1 MEAATIIRIVAGIV
15 VVICVLLIIH
25 FVLDKV
31 RKLTGIIYGINSL
44 LEGMKTQEIEYAN
57 TPKNVSSGTGIYLP
71 QIMRDFPEFH
81 LEEMKQKAEEIIFA
95 YLLSIHEQ
103 KEDLLDR
110 EDVTKELKN
119 KLNMKIRALQSNNS
133 FERYEQIK
141 FHRTEIHRYRKER
154 GRTSI
159 VFQSA
164 VGHIFYVEKKGK
176 VVRGRKDRFTQ
187 NRYNVEMCYIQ
198 DREKATR
205 NEDTGYS
212 LHCPNC
218 GAVITSL
225 GNKQCPYCGSG
236 VREYNIRV
244 WYFNDVRPIKQ

>member
-1 MEAATIIRIVAGIV
+1 MEVATIIKVVAGIV
-15 VVICVLLIIH
+15 VVICVVLLIH
-25 FVLDKV
+25 FVLEKI
-31 RKLTGIIYGINSL
+31 RSLTGIIYGINSL
-44 LEGMKTQEIEYAN
+44 LEGMKEQEIDYAN
-57 TPKNVSSGTGIYLP
+57 TPKSVSSCTSIYLP

-81 LEEMKQKAEEIIFA
+81 LEEMKRKAEEIIFA

-110 EDVTKELKN
+110 TDVTTELKN

-141 FHRTEIHRYRKER
+141 IHRTEIFKYRKER

-164 VGHIFYVEKKGK
+164 VGHVFYVEKKGK
-176 VVRGRKDRFTQ
+176 VVRGKKDRFTQ

-198 DREKATR
+198 DRERVEK

-218 GAVITSL
+218 GGVISSL

-236 VREYNIRV
+236 VGEYNIRV
-244 WYFNDVRPIKQ
+244 WYFNDVSAIMQ

>member
-1 MEAATIIRIVAGIV
+1 MTAETIIRVVAGIV
-15 VVICVLLIIH
+15 VVICVLLLIH
-25 FVLDKV
+25 FVLEKI
-31 RKLTGIIYGINSL
+31 RSLTGIIYAVNSL
-44 LEGMKTQEIEYAN
+44 FEGMKAQESDYAN
-57 TPKNVSSGTGIYLP
+57 TPKNVSSGTSIYLP

-110 EDVTKELKN
+110 EDVTTELKN

-133 FERYEQIK
+133 YERYEQIK

-176 VVRGRKDRFTQ
+176 VIRGRKDHFTQ

-198 DREKATR
+198 DRKMVENT
-205 NEDTGYS
+205 EDTGYS

-218 GAVITSL
+218 GGVISSL

-236 VREYNIRV
+236 VGEYNIRV
-244 WYFNDVRPIKQ
+244 WYFNDVRAIKQ

>member
-1 MEAATIIRIVAGIV
+1 MEVATIIKVVAGIV

-25 FVLDKV
+25 FVLEKV
-31 RKLTGIIYGINSL
+31 RSLAGIVYGINSL
-44 LEGMKTQEIEYAN
+44 LEGMKEQETDYAN
-57 TPKNVSSGTGIYLP
+57 TPKSVSSCTSIYLP
-71 QIMRDFPEFH
+71 QIVRDFPEFH

-141 FHRTEIHRYRKER
+141 IHRTEIFKYRKER

-198 DREKATR
+198 DRER
-205 NEDTGYS
+205 VENSEDTGYS

-218 GAVITSL
+218 GGVISSL
-225 GNKQCPYCGSG
+225 GNKQCPYCGSE
-236 VREYNIRV
+236 VREYNIKV
-244 WYFNDVRPIKQ
+244 WYFNDVRAIMQ

>member
-1 MEAATIIRIVAGIV
+1 MEVTTIIKVVAGIV
-15 VVICVLLIIH
+15 VVVCVLLLIH
-25 FVLDKV
+25 FVLEKI
-31 RKLTGIIYGINSL
+31 RSLTGIIYGINSL
-44 LEGMKTQEIEYAN
+44 LEGMKAQESDYAN
-57 TPKNVSSGTGIYLP
+57 TPKNVSSGTNIYLP

-81 LEEMKQKAEEIIFA
+81 LEEMKRKAEEIIYA

-110 EDVTKELKN
+110 EDVTIELKN
-119 KLNMKIRALQSNNS
+119 KLNMKIRALQSIDS
-133 FERYEQIK
+133 YERYEQIK
-141 FHRTEIHRYRKER
+141 FHRTEIHRYRKES
-154 GRTSI
+154 GRISI

-176 VVRGRKDRFTQ
+176 VVRGKKDRFTQ

-198 DREKATR
+198 DRERAKR

-218 GAVITSL
+218 GGVISSL
-225 GNKQCPYCGSG
+225 GNKQCPYCGSQ
-236 VREYNIRV
+236 VKEYNIRV
-244 WYFNDVRPIKQ
+244 WYFNDVRAIKQ

>member
-1 MEAATIIRIVAGIV
+1 MEVATIIKVVAGIV

-25 FVLDKV
+25 FVLEKI
-31 RKLTGIIYGINSL
+31 RSLTGIIYAVNSL
-44 LEGMKTQEIEYAN
+44 FEGMKAQEIDYAN
-57 TPKNVSSGTGIYLP
+57 TPKNVSSGTGIFLP
-71 QIMRDFPEFH
+71 QIMKDFPEFH
-81 LEEMKQKAEEIIFA
+81 LEEMKRKAEEIIFA

-141 FHRTEIHRYRKER
+141 IHRTEIHRYRKES

-164 VGHIFYVEKKGK
+164 VGHVFYVEKKGK
-176 VVRGRKDRFTQ
+176 VVRGRKERLTQ

-198 DREKATR
+198 DREKVNR
-205 NEDTGYS
+205 NEETGYS

-218 GAVITSL
+218 GGVITSL

-236 VREYNIRV
+236 VGEYNIRV
-244 WYFNDVRPIKQ
+244 WYFNDVRAIKQ

>member
-1 MEAATIIRIVAGIV
+1 MEVATIIRVVAGIV
-15 VVICVLLIIH
+15 VVLCVLLLIH
-25 FVLDKV
+25 FILDNV

-44 LEGMKTQEIEYAN
+44 LEGMKSQEVDYAN
-57 TPKNVSSGTGIYLP
+57 TPKSVSSCTSICLP

-119 KLNMKIRALQSNNS
+119 KLRMKIRALQSS
-133 FERYEQIK
+133 DSCERYEQIK
-141 FHRTEIHRYRKER
+141 FHRTEIFRYRKER

-164 VGHIFYVEKKGK
+164 VGYISYMEKKGK
-176 VVRGRKDRFTQ
+176 VIRGKKDRFTQ

-198 DREKATR
+198 DRERVER

-218 GAVITSL
+218 GGVISSL

-236 VREYNIRV
+236 VREYNIKV
-244 WYFNDVRPIKQ
+244 WYFNDVRAIKQ